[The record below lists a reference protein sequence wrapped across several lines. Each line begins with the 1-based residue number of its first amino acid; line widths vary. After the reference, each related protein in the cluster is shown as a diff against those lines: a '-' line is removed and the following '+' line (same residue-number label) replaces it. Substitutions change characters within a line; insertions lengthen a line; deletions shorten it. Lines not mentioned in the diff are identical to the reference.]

1 MTRTVKQVLERV
13 RNKGFNDRCQ
23 QEKYADIDNQFV
35 SALSVDQALKE
46 LEAIMQGVV
55 GEPLVDD
62 ITWSPTLKDPYGRRH
77 IMDTTKT
84 PIAKTNIN
92 HGSYETIKRQ
102 YRRLRQA
109 LYGKEA
115 EL

>member
-1 MTRTVKQVLERV
+1 MTKTAKQILTSLD
-13 RNKGFNDRCQ
+13 KG
-23 QEKYADIDNQFV
+23 EYLGKGG
-35 SALSVDQALKE
+35 VDQALKE
-46 LEAIMQGVV
+46 LEAIIQDVI

-84 PIAKTNIN
+84 SVAKTNIN

-102 YRRLRQA
+102 YQRLREA
-109 LYGKEA
+109 LYGKESN
-115 EL
+115 

>member
-1 MTRTVKQVLERV
+1 MTKSIEGVLQESLLQAAEDGGTTVNGLVTIRLE
-13 RNKGFNDRCQ
+13 
-23 QEKYADIDNQFV
+23 
-35 SALSVDQALKE
+35 ALKE
-46 LEAIMQGVV
+46 IEAIIQGVI

-84 PIAKTNIN
+84 SVAKTNIN

>member
-1 MTRTVKQVLERV
+1 MSKPMTKTAREMLHNFALTYRV
-13 RNKGFNDRCQ
+13 ESKESRNQC
-23 QEKYADIDNQFV
+23 
-35 SALSVDQALKE
+35 LDQALKE
-46 LEAIMQGVV
+46 LEAIIQDVI

-84 PIAKTNIN
+84 SVAKTNIN

-102 YRRLRQA
+102 YQRLREA
-109 LYGKEA
+109 LYGKGA

>member
-1 MTRTVKQVLERV
+1 MTKSI
-13 RNKGFNDRCQ
+13 Q
-23 QEKYADIDNQFV
+23 QILIDLDQGKYLDNGGT
-35 SALSVDQALKE
+35 DQTLKE
-46 LEAIMQGVV
+46 IKAIIQGVI